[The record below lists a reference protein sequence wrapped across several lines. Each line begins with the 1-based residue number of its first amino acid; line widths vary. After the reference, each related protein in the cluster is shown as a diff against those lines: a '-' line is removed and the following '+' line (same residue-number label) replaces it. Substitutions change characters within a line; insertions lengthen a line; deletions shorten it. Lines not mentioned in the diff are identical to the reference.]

1 MSQSQASSIFR
12 HLARV
17 VPSAFRAQPA
27 AARTLPAKLPTMEGE
42 YSSTVVRSAEPG
54 LMPKDG
60 ADKIHHVVKGGR
72 VTGFKNPYPSW
83 GTGTGVAEILR
94 AVIW

>member
-1 MSQSQASSIFR
+1 MSQVPSIFR
-12 HLARV
+12 QLSRV
-17 VPSAFRAQPA
+17 VPAFRAERA
-27 AARTLPAKLPTMEGE
+27 ATRTLPARPPSMDGE

-83 GTGTGVAEILR
+83 GEGNPFSDIFR